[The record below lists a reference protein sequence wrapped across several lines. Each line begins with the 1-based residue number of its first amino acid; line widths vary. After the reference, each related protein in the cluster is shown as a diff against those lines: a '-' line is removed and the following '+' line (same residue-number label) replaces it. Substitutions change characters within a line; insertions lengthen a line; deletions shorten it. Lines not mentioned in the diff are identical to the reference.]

1 MARRSNEE
9 LLADNLQPRK
19 KGEGTVFEVKSRP
32 GVYRA
37 VRVIEIDGKAV
48 QISGTGMTP
57 EQAIQKRERNVFKKL
72 AGKPAAAHINAK
84 AIQQSVSI
92 TKSLSSE
99 STFHEILLDWLEW
112 RRYQTSPSK
121 KISGAVRKQYETHIR
136 KHLGPSEMGQTPL
149 NQLTRPI
156 IENYFFRELPRNTKT
171 IWRDGEQEV
180 VPTLSISNQRAQ
192 QSIVNMALNYA
203 VYPLSLIPSNPSTGM
218 DRIRKEDNVTAN
230 TDLEKKRKM
239 AYTLAR
245 ILRGEP
251 DEARWL
257 FQLLTGCRQSEALG
271 ATWGESFLY
280 LFEEPKPGKPPTFI
294 VKQQLAR
301 DPFGEG
307 LKIAHR
313 TKSRSSTRVIPLDP
327 RLVEVLREHKQRQDQ
342 MIADLRD
349 HPDPKRRWNPLPGME
364 DLVFCEPTGRPTAHQ
379 TDHKRWKSVLHR
391 FKFELEGDE
400 ISLHGLRHLCA
411 SILATTPG
419 VTIEQIKNI
428 LGHASTVVTSA
439 VYLHIGAQNLV
450 SPIANFTSAIFR
462 DREAEEKGLPI
473 PPYSDEEFFGGR

>member
-1 MARRSNEE
+1 
-9 LLADNLQPRK
+9 
-19 KGEGTVFEVKSRP
+19 
-32 GVYRA
+32 
-37 VRVIEIDGKAV
+37 
-48 QISGTGMTP
+48 
-57 EQAIQKRERNVFKKL
+57 
-72 AGKPAAAHINAK
+72 
-84 AIQQSVSI
+84 
-92 TKSLSSE
+92 
-99 STFHEILLDWLEW
+99 
-112 RRYQTSPSK
+112 
-121 KISGAVRKQYETHIR
+121 
-136 KHLGPSEMGQTPL
+136 MGQTPL